1 MKAART
7 GLALAVTALA
17 LALVPGLMLLAGW
30 GLLPALACALAVWTM
45 GSAIFDLAELASVL
59 VAKGT
64 ARWRQRRQG

>member
-1 MKAART
+1 MRTART
-7 GLALAVTALA
+7 GLALAVIALA

-30 GLLPALACALAVWTM
+30 GLIPALACALAVWAM
-45 GSAIFDLAELASVL
+45 GNAIFDLAGLASVL